1 MGINSVLSTDRTL
14 NHSVASASWVHPYK
28 GRNAHLHVLSL
39 SLMAVVVAATTWGN
53 PTASKRVLL
62 IHGFTGFSQLW
73 NRLAH
78 DFASRGKLSRIA
90 GSAAFLTR
98 LSLGNTLVI
107 SLSHLIYSGTAV
119 QGVARYMLSLHW

>member
-1 MGINSVLSTDRTL
+1 
-14 NHSVASASWVHPYK
+14 
-28 GRNAHLHVLSL
+28 
-39 SLMAVVVAATTWGN
+39 MAVVVAATTWGN